1 MTIIEAINEADSL
14 RRNGISQTDKIRWL
28 SRVEAQVYREVL
40 ATGAQ
45 KPEKEFEE
53 FTEQTDTDKVLTMP
67 EPYSEAYVRY
77 LEAQIDLCNGEIPR
91 YNSTINAF
99 NAVYGAYK
107 RWYIRNHPQPKTVHR
122 YF

>member
-14 RRNGISQTDKIRWL
+14 RKNSLSYEDKIRCL

-40 ATGAQ
+40 AKAENA
-45 KPEKEFEE
+45 PEFPGFSKDSDQH
-53 FTEQTDTDKVLTMP
+53 TELAMP
-67 EPYSEAYVRY
+67 EPYCEAYVRF
-77 LEAQIDLCNGEIPR
+77 LEAQVDLMNGEMPR

-99 NAVYGAYK
+99 NEIYGAYK
-107 RWYIRNHPQPKTVHR
+107 RWYIRTNPQPRTTHR